1 MIKGGNH
8 WGISSGNVLVWAP
21 ILLKYFRHRKYKKDA
36 LVFIY
41 TICSV
46 VVVAFKNPI
55 QVFLKER
62 QLWVMLP
69 KVGEKNILNLGLVQR
84 LITCILRYV
93 PEVTRESTFVYG
105 EPWVCNPEREAVPSA
120 QLSDSLYINIESW
133 RVKLH
138 QMIKSL
144 HSLKQTFSWQKCYCM
159 FSLESLTICLG

>member
-1 MIKGGNH
+1 M
-8 WGISSGNVLVWAP
+8 
-21 ILLKYFRHRKYKKDA
+21 KYFRHRKYKKDA

-105 EPWVCNPEREAVPSA
+105 EP
-120 QLSDSLYINIESW
+120 
-133 RVKLH
+133 
-138 QMIKSL
+138 
-144 HSLKQTFSWQKCYCM
+144 
-159 FSLESLTICLG
+159 